1 MSEPY
6 YAAVS
11 WPDGSWSEALR
22 DSRAEAEAWL
32 REAAAHG
39 DPVTTAVLPQRQ
51 RTETQQATQDRLAA
65 LRAPEA
71 ADWTGPLYAA
81 WLLCAADRQT
91 APVLIERRLAELD
104 VEAGLVEAAL
114 AARIMT
120 TARANSLGPTEAL
133 HLELDDVRWHQQ
145 DPLSLSV
152 PETMAGEID
161 ELRRRANA
169 DPDWWSS
176 LWRHVNA
183 ILHGHLLAGLAGDA
197 RARSPTITERLRALE
212 EPEHG

>member
-71 ADWTGPLYAA
+71 ADWT
-81 WLLCAADRQT
+81 RSE
-91 APVLIERRLAELD
+91 ERR
-104 VEAGLVEAAL
+104 G
-114 AARIMT
+114 
-120 TARANSLGPTEAL
+120 
-133 HLELDDVRWHQQ
+133 
-145 DPLSLSV
+145 
-152 PETMAGEID
+152 GE
-161 ELRRRANA
+161 EGRSRGS
-169 DPDWWSS
+169 PD
-176 LWRHVNA
+176 H
-183 ILHGHLLAGLAGDA
+183 
-197 RARSPTITERLRALE
+197 
-212 EPEHG
+212 